1 MQLDEGLLV
10 NFLLDSGLVTKSQL
24 STFAPGPDKTL
35 YQLLSEH
42 NVIAE
47 DELRRAAAHA
57 SGTTFVVLTK
67 DDISPAAL
75 FHIPEPISR
84 SHNMLAYAADGNV
97 LEVALLDL
105 DDLQYLAPLNL
116 TYKVRPRLTTRA
128 SIKEGLIHYQKL
140 LKEKFSGLLKE
151 GQHVV
156 DALVHHALLSSAHG
170 IHIDLHTTTLVR
182 YRIGEMLREAM
193 QLPVSVGA
201 QLSSQLKMLA
211 KLLPSSSTVQE
222 GRFKFYK
229 DGERHTVHVSAL
241 PTATGERLVLRL
253 SKDSAGGAAFSLA
266 ALPLQGKALE
276 AVQGLLHKT
285 SGLVLIAG
293 PKGGG
298 KTTTLYTLLDQLEHT
313 KRAVVTVEEKIE
325 HHFSHIAQMQT
336 KPEIGLSTLAGLRA
350 VLKQDLDVVAVGDLT
365 DADTAQLALHAA
377 NTGTLVFA
385 CVEAASPGAA
395 IETLVL
401 SGVSPTLI
409 ASNLK
414 GVVTVDA
421 VRRICPETHES
432 YMLTRAEA
440 APLEGA
446 ADFGRVL
453 AELKEEKFV
462 DSDTQWKELHFA
474 RAVKCSQCED
484 GYQGML
490 GVQEVLIMS
499 AALKEMIMRGAQA
512 GELDAQAHE
521 EGSLNLVEDA
531 LLKAAQGL
539 TSVDKVFALA
549 EKYR

>member
-1 MQLDEGLLV
+1 MDEGLLV
-10 NFLLDSGLVTKSQL
+10 NFLLDSGLITRTQL
-24 STFAPGPDKTL
+24 SGFAPSADKTL

-42 NVIAE
+42 HVIAE
-47 DELRRAAAHA
+47 DELRRALAHA
-57 SGTTFVVLTK
+57 TGATFVVLTK
-67 DDISPAAL
+67 EDISPTAL
-75 FHIPEPISR
+75 FHIPEPLSR
-84 SHNMLAYAADGNV
+84 SHNMLAYATDGNV

-105 DDLQYLAPLNL
+105 DDLQYLESLNL

-128 SIKEGLIHYQKL
+128 SLKEGLIHYQKL

-193 QLPVSVGA
+193 QLPIHVGS

-222 GRFKFYK
+222 GRFKFDK

-253 SKDSAGGAAFSLA
+253 SKESAGSSGFSLA

-276 AVQGLLHKT
+276 AVYSLIHKT

-298 KTTTLYTLLDQLEHT
+298 KTTTLYTILDQLEHT
-313 KRAVVTVEEKIE
+313 KRAVVMVEEKIE
-325 HHFSHIAQMQT
+325 HHFSHIAQMQI

-350 VLKQDLDVVAVGDLT
+350 VLKQDPDVVGVGDLR
-365 DADTAQLALHAA
+365 DAETAQLALHAA

-395 IETLVL
+395 IETLML
-401 SGVSPTLI
+401 SGISPALLAAT
-409 ASNLK
+409 LK
-414 GVVTVDA
+414 GVVMVDA
-421 VRRICPETHES
+421 VRRICPHDHEE
-432 YMLTRAEA
+432 YLLTRAEA
-440 APLEGA
+440 APLEGI

-453 AELKEEKFV
+453 ASLKEERLV
-462 DSDTQWKELHFA
+462 DTDTQWKELRFA

-490 GVQEVLIMS
+490 GVQTVLPVS
-499 AALKEMIMRGAQA
+499 ATIKEMVMRGAQT
-512 GELDAQAHE
+512 GELDAEAHE
-521 EGSLNLVEDA
+521 EGMPNLVEDA
-531 LLKAAQGL
+531 LAKAAQGL
-539 TSVDKVFALA
+539 TSVEEVFLLA
-549 EKYR
+549 EKARQ